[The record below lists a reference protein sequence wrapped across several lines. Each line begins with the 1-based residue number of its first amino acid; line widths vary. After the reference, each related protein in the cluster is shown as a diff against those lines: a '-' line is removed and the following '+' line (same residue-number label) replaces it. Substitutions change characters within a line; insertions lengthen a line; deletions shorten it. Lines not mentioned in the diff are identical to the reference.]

1 MFSCIGVPGNLFVVV
16 VIFSM
21 TRMRKKVTNMFIIS
35 QSCTDLFVAI
45 MLMGEYQPQS
55 ELHRTVCGNHAYG

>member
-1 MFSCIGVPGNLFVVV
+1 MQGQKCSMFIEILSVLGNLFVVV

-35 QSCTDLFVAI
+35 QSCIDLFVAI
-45 MLMGEYQPQS
+45 MLMGEYQ
-55 ELHRTVCGNHAYG
+55 L